1 MQAEIWRAGACNN
14 DRSKVANMPGQ
25 FSVSDRNNHH
35 KQSMYVLEKKYS
47 DSFNP

>member
-1 MQAEIWRAGACNN
+1 MQAEVWRAGACNY
-14 DRSKVANMPGQ
+14 RSKVANTPGQ

-35 KQSMYVLEKKYS
+35 KQSMYVWEKKYS